1 MVSIDEDSL
10 NSGDITMK
18 KLTAATF
25 AVLASF
31 ITSGIALA
39 AADDQET
46 DLIYGKADTTET
58 YAAETDFRS
67 MPATAAGRES
77 VRADEGGATHDQ
89 QTDLIYGNTYAAERS
104 WDFRSMP
111 ATAAGRESMRAD
123 EEVIPKVLLGTT
135 NDPMGSNQ

>member
-1 MVSIDEDSL
+1 
-10 NSGDITMK
+10 MK

-31 ITSGIALA
+31 ITSGVAVA
-39 AADDQET
+39 ATIDQET
-46 DLIYGKADTTET
+46 DLIYGNA
-58 YAAETDFRS
+58 YGAERSDANWDFRS

-77 VRADEGGATHDQ
+77 VTPKGLGATHDQ
-89 QTDLIYGNTYAAERS
+89 ETDLIYGNAYAAERS
-104 WDFRSMP
+104 DRDFRSMP
-111 ATAAGRESMRAD
+111 ATAAGRESMRAN